1 MATAVVLMAAI
12 PSQFILFGVVPRHSH
27 PHHTSLRVVGGSSV
41 IRRSVEPYG
50 IIVKFAAPPETSSST
65 GVRKDEKTP
74 WPGSGAAARLALKVK
89 VESRLLTLSGGSGWV
104 RLIVTSQVNRPS
116 GVANAS
122 GKSPLALH

>member
-1 MATAVVLMAAI
+1 ML
-12 PSQFILFGVVPRHSH
+12 SQVILFGVALRHLSH
-27 PHHTSLRVVGGSSV
+27 RRHTSLRVGGSSV

-74 WPGSGAAARLALKVK
+74 WPGSGAAAGLALKVK
-89 VESRLLTLSGGSGWV
+89 AESLETLSGGSGWV
-104 RLIVTSQVNRPS
+104 RLIVISQVNRPS

-122 GKSPLALH
+122 G